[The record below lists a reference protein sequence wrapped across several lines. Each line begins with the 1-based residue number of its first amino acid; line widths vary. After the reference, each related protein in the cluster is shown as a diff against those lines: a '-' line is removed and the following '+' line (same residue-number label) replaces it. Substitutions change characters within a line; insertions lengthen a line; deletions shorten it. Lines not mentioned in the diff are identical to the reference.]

1 MELVS
6 SSESHRILQTI
17 LKPLAYWY
25 NQDNVED
32 IALNNPGG
40 IWLRL
45 RGRHTYPW
53 HYYEDPKL
61 SREYLRNLFYAI
73 ANTQDKPFGDEV
85 GVPVV
90 YCDLPDGHRFTGI
103 MGQNIRYDDHD
114 LEGGIALDI
123 RRHEE
128 EVAIKME
135 DFGLVKGGRLR
146 QINRLKNI
154 EDPDDPYD
162 RLVLSIRRGDHILIS
177 GATATGK
184 TTFLNNMIKL
194 LDEHKRIITIEDTRE
209 LIVPHKNRVHL
220 VLSRTESTNKFT
232 YSQAIDLVL
241 RFTPDSIIGGE
252 ISTTNASAIWELM
265 GSGHDNCF
273 ATIHADSPE
282 RAYRTFIERIKESN
296 PEGHYEDELVYQE
309 MKQRL
314 RVVQI
319 NRDGN
324 IRAVTAIT

>member
-6 SSESHRILQTI
+6 SSESHRILQLV

-40 IWLRL
+40 VWLRL
-45 RGRHTYPW
+45 RGRHAHPW

-90 YCDLPDGHRFTGI
+90 YCDLPDGHRFSGI
-103 MGQNIRYDDHD
+103 MGQNVRYDDYD

-128 EVAIKME
+128 DVAIKME

-146 QINRLKNI
+146 QINRLKNV
-154 EDPDDPYD
+154 EDPDDPYE

-209 LIVPHKNRVHL
+209 LIVPHKNHVHL
-220 VLSRTESTNKFT
+220 LLDRTKDSNVFDDTA
-232 YSQAIDLVL
+232 AIELVK
-241 RFTPDSIIGGE
+241 RFTPDSILCGE
-252 ISTTNASAIWELM
+252 ISKKNAAAFWELT

-273 ATIHADSPE
+273 ATIHAATPEEAYFALIRNIAKTSKSPINE
-282 RAYRTFIERIKESN
+282 
-296 PEGHYEDELVYQE
+296 QE
-309 MKQRL
+309 MYKEAKERF

-319 NRDGN
+319 NREGN